1 MPGKTC
7 KVVRLGRLPA
17 IALLIGSGCSTATL
31 PWSGAEE
38 IRSVLSAQQAA
49 WNDGEIEVFME
60 PYWQSADLSFS
71 SGGRV
76 TRGWDETLAGYRK
89 RYPTRDAMGHLTFGE
104 LEITRLA
111 ADAAL
116 VLGRWQLERDE
127 PVGGTFT
134 LVLRKNRGRWVIVHD
149 HTSREGP

>member
-1 MPGKTC
+1 MFFHAC
-7 KVVRLGRLPA
+7 KVA
-17 IALLIGSGCSTATL
+17 QIGGFVAGLWVAGGCSATAAR
-31 PWSGAEE
+31 WSGTSE
-38 IRSVLSAQQAA
+38 IRSVLAGQQAA
-49 WNDGEIEVFME
+49 WNDGEIEAFMK

-89 RYPTRDAMGHLTFGE
+89 RYPTRDAMGRLTFGE
-104 LEITRLA
+104 LEIIRLA

-127 PVGGTFT
+127 PIGGAFT
-134 LVLRKNRGRWVIVHD
+134 LVLRKERGRWLIVHD
-149 HTSREGP
+149 HTSREEP

>member
-1 MPGKTC
+1 MSRKTC
-7 KVVRLGRLPA
+7 RVVPLGGLPA
-17 IALLIGSGCSTATL
+17 VVLLIGGGCSTATL
-31 PWSGAEE
+31 PWSGEKE

-49 WNDGEIEVFME
+49 WNDGEIEAFMQ

-89 RYPTRDAMGHLTFGE
+89 RYPTRDAMGRLTFGE

-116 VLGRWQLERDE
+116 VLGRWRLDRRE
-127 PVGGTFT
+127 PVGGAFT
-134 LVLRKNRGRWVIVHD
+134 LVLREIRGRWVIVHD
-149 HTSREGP
+149 HTSRDQP

>member
-38 IRSVLSAQQAA
+38 IRSVLSVQQAA
-49 WNDGEIEVFME
+49 WNNGEIEVFMK

-71 SGGRV
+71 SDGRV